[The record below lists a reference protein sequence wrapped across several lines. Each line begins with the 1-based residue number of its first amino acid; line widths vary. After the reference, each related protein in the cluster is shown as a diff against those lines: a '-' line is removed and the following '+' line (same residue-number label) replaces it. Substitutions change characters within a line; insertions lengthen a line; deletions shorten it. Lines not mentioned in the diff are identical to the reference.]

1 MRFLISIR
9 TPFLLL
15 AFLSSG
21 MLFAQES
28 DKKMK
33 QSNRYMQL
41 AEEALSENNFAL
53 AEAHYRQA
61 VALDTTNAKA
71 SYNMG
76 TLYYEK
82 QKPMD
87 ASMRLYSAGKKAEIK
102 NLKHKA
108 FHNQGNAFMEQQ
120 NYQAAVEAYK
130 NALRSDPTD
139 DETRYNLA
147 LAKKMLDEE
156 KEQEKEQK
164 DENKDKEENQEG
176 KEEQKKDQQNKKEE
190 KDGGE
195 KEQGEKEKDDQ
206 GKPNE
211 DQPGKQDPNQQ
222 QQPDMGEEEKQPQ
235 AQQPQKGQLSPQ
247 QVKNLLEA
255 MKNQEQQIQKKI
267 NAQKAKG
274 QRVQSEKD
282 W

>member
-1 MRFLISIR
+1 MKIKLSVS
-9 TPFLLL
+9 TTFLLL
-15 AFLSSG
+15 IFLSSG
-21 MLFAQES
+21 MLFAQER

-33 QSNRYMQL
+33 HSNRHMQL

-76 TLYYEK
+76 TLYYQK
-82 QKPMD
+82 QKPTD
-87 ASMRLYSAGKKAEIK
+87 ASMRLYSAGKRAEIK
-102 NLKHKA
+102 DLKHKA
-108 FHNQGNAFMEQQ
+108 FHNQGNAFMEQK

-156 KEQEKEQK
+156 KKQEKEQK
-164 DENKDKEENQEG
+164 DENKDQQENKEG
-176 KEEQKKDQQNKKEE
+176 KEEQKKDQQNKKGE
-190 KDGGE
+190 KDQGD
-195 KEQGEKEKDDQ
+195 KEQGEKEQDDQ

-211 DQPGKQDPNQQ
+211 EKPGEQDQNQQ
-222 QQPDMGEEEKQPQ
+222 QQPDMGDEEKQPQ
-235 AQQPQKGQLSPQ
+235 APQPQKGQLSPQ